1 MRQPSILIGI
11 TMGLFTAGFL
21 PAGLVNAQSASR
33 PLSSGTARLAEEH
46 AAAAREQADL
56 ARENAQRAA
65 EEAAVAEEHAAQ
77 VGRQSTSSA
86 RRAELERQLAELKAQ
101 DSDRG
106 LVLTLGDVQF
116 SPNQAELTVGAMR
129 RLDPLVLLLKDQPRR
144 TIYIEGHTD
153 SSGTG
158 SYNLELSQRRADA
171 VRDFLVDNG
180 ISPNRI
186 VARGYGE
193 ADPVASNDTASGR
206 RDNRRVEVIVPR
218 EGNRVA
224 REIR

>member
-1 MRQPSILIGI
+1 MRQPSLLIGI
-11 TMGLFTAGFL
+11 TIGLFTAGFL
-21 PAGLVNAQSASR
+21 PAGLANAQSASR
-33 PLSSGTARLAEEH
+33 TLRSETAKLAEEH
-46 AAAAREQADL
+46 AAAARDQADL
-56 ARENAQRAA
+56 ARKSAQRAA

-77 VGRQSTSSA
+77 VGRQSTSA
-86 RRAELERQLAELKAQ
+86 RRAELERQLAELKSQ
-101 DSDRG
+101 DTERG

-116 SPNQAELTVGAMR
+116 APNQAELTVSAMR

-158 SYNLELSQRRADA
+158 SYNLELSQRRADS
-171 VRDFLVDNG
+171 VRDFLIDNG

-193 ADPVASNDTASGR
+193 ADPVASNDTTSGR
-206 RDNRRVEVIVPR
+206 RENRRVEVIVPR

-224 REIR
+224 RETR